1 MSTLAGQWLQRSVDD
16 LQRFSRRSDGPRV
29 VGCLAAGLT
38 TLRNLLCV
46 RIWGDVEKHFGVDS
60 MCVPVSAAKARVQ
73 AYQEIEAYQIAEAV
87 AVMGELRYASA
98 SADKLTAWLAVLL
111 RKSSEPDAVL
121 CRRVAEYAAVNADG
135 RTRLLMDAL
144 AKIVRE
150 SIHSPL
156 VLYQLLPWCVRV
168 AVASAFGDS
177 TAAEAARRRQVQ
189 ILPSISDC
197 RQCRG
202 WVVDCAEPC
211 TVCGNPLWTF
221 DWLSSSED

>member
-1 MSTLAGQWLQRSVDD
+1 MSTVSSQWLQRSVDE
-16 LQRFSRRSDGPRV
+16 LQRLSRRSDAPHV

-60 MCVPVSAAKARVQ
+60 MCVPVSAAKARLQ
-73 AYQEIEAYQIAEAV
+73 AYQEIEAYQIAEAT
-87 AVMGELRYASA
+87 AVMAELRYASA
-98 SADKLTAWLAVLL
+98 PGDKLAAWLAVLL
-111 RKSSEPDAVL
+111 RKSAEPDAVL
-121 CRRVAEYAAVNADG
+121 CQRAAEYAARDADG

-156 VLYQLLPWCVRV
+156 VLFQLLPWCVRV
-168 AVASAFGDS
+168 AVASAFGDGTS
-177 TAAEAARRRQVQ
+177 ADAARRRQVQ

-202 WVVDCAEPC
+202 WVLDCAEPC

-221 DWLSSSED
+221 DWLSSAEG